1 MKKFLL
7 SVFLITGLMLPVKK
21 SHADLF
27 GGDVAVLAQ
36 ILVNALQQLAQLKE
50 LYDNAKEGVEYVQ
63 EINQGINDSLK
74 LIKKINPSFDPGVFR
89 SWDDINLAINE
100 LQRIYGKVVESPVAE
115 IQKTMDKGIA
125 EAVTLNND
133 VFKHAKRLDKLSER
147 IKNYSHNVSPGGA
160 QKLTAQSMGVMLQAM
175 NESLRVQATGLK
187 LQAQAA
193 AISNKRDKDET
204 KLALESSKQ
213 LKVAMKKE
221 DLEFSLPK
229 FN

>member
-1 MKKFLL
+1 MKKTIL
-7 SVFLITGLMLPVKK
+7 SLILVSGLMAPIKK

-50 LYDNAKEGVEYVQ
+50 LYDNAKEGVEYAQ
-63 EINQGINDSLK
+63 EINQGINDSLR
-74 LIKKINPSFDPGVFR
+74 LIKKINPNFDPGVFR
-89 SWDDINLAINE
+89 SWEDINIAINE
-100 LQRIYGKVVESPVAE
+100 LERIYGKVTDSPIAE
-115 IQKTMDKGIA
+115 IQKTMDQGIA

-133 VFKHAKRLDKLSER
+133 VFKHAKHIDKLSEK

-160 QKLTAQSMGVMLQAM
+160 QKLTAQSLGIMLQAM

-193 AISNKRDKDET
+193 AIANKKDKDET
-204 KLALESSKQ
+204 RLALEGSRQ
-213 LKVAMKKE
+213 LKSAMKKE
-221 DLEFSLPK
+221 SLEFSLPK